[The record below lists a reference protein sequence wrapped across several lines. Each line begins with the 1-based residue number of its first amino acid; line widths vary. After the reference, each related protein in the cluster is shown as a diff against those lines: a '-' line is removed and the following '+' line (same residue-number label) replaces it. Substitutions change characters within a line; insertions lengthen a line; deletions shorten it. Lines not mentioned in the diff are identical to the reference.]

1 VTPPAADADTSA
13 ATTTG
18 SDARNVGQWLAHA
31 RDRGLDRVDAHALLG
46 HHLQRDRGWLIAHDG
61 DPVPMDIA
69 QRFAVDCERR
79 ALGEPLAYI
88 TGWREFHGLRLR
100 VGPSVLV
107 PRPDTET
114 LVDWALELMPA
125 AGAPAVVDLGT
136 GSGAIALALA
146 QRCPDA
152 QIVATDISGDAL
164 AWAAAN
170 AERLALQLAFARG
183 AWWEAV
189 GDRRFHLAV
198 SNPPYIAAADPHLAD
213 LRHEP
218 LQALSP
224 GGDGLDAV
232 RQIVAMAPRH
242 LHQRGWLLLEHGW
255 DQAADVQALLRAAGF
270 EEIATRTDLAGL
282 PRCTSGRWCAAGSR

>member
-1 VTPPAADADTSA
+1 MTPPAADAG
-13 ATTTG
+13 TTTATAPFN
-18 SDARNVGQWLAHA
+18 DARNVGQWLAHA

-61 DPVPMDIA
+61 DPVPSDIA

-79 ALGEPLAYI
+79 ARGEPLAYVI
-88 TGWREFHGLRLR
+88 GWREFHGLRLR
-100 VGPSVLV
+100 VGPAVLV

-125 AGAPAVVDLGT
+125 ASAPAVVDLGT

-146 QRCPDA
+146 HRRHDA
-152 QIVATDISGDAL
+152 QIVATDVSRDAL
-164 AWAAAN
+164 ACAASN
-170 AERLALQLAFARG
+170 AERLGLKLAFAHG

-189 GDRRFHLAV
+189 GAQRFHLAV

-242 LHQRGWLLLEHGW
+242 LHQHGWLLLEHGW
-255 DQAADVQALLRAAGF
+255 DQAVAVQALLRAAGF
-270 EEIATRTDLAGL
+270 EAIATRTDLAGL
-282 PRCTSGRWCAAGSR
+282 PRCTAGCWRTAGRR

>member
-1 VTPPAADADTSA
+1 MTLPAADAGTSA
-13 ATTTG
+13 ANTPDN
-18 SDARNVGQWLAHA
+18 DARNVGQWLSHA

-46 HHLQRDRGWLIAHDG
+46 HHLQRERGWLIAHDA
-61 DPVPMDIA
+61 DPVPTDIA

-100 VGPSVLV
+100 VGPAVLV

-146 QRCPDA
+146 HRRRKA
-152 QIVATDISGDAL
+152 HIVATDVSGDAL
-164 AWAAAN
+164 ACAASN
-170 AERLALQLAFARG
+170 AEQLGLKLAFAHG
-183 AWWEAV
+183 AWWDAV
-189 GDRRFHLAV
+189 GTQRFHLAV

-232 RQIVAMAPRH
+232 RQIVATAPRH
-242 LHQRGWLLLEHGW
+242 LFPLGWLVLEHGY
-255 DQAADVQALLRAAGF
+255 DQAAAVQGLMRVAGF
-270 EEIATRTDLAGL
+270 EEVSTRYDLAGL
-282 PRCTSGRWCAAGSR
+282 PRCTAGRWPDSGCR